1 MKKLLFTIF
10 ASMAAVVAYAQ
21 VPTTPTTVSPA
32 PVLAAPVIETPQV
45 VAGGGVFKFIDASGK
60 YDFGSVEDGMKVT
73 HDYVFTN
80 EGTEPIIISNVKAS
94 CGCTTPSWPK
104 EPIAPGASAKIT
116 ATFNSKGRVGT
127 VNKAITISSNASTPS
142 MQLFLLGKVTAA
154 PVPALAPE
162 KAPSMLSEPKN

>member
-1 MKKLLFTIF
+1 MKKLFFTIL
-10 ASMAAVVAYAQ
+10 ASMAVIVSYAQ
-21 VPTTPTTVSPA
+21 VGTPTTVSPGA
-32 PVLAAPVIETPQV
+32 AAPVIEAPKV
-45 VAGGGVFKFIDASGK
+45 EAGGGVFKFIDEGGK
-60 YDFGSVEDGMKVT
+60 YDFGSVEDGMKVS

-80 EGTEPIIISNVKAS
+80 EGTEPIIITNVKAS

-127 VNKAITISSNASTPS
+127 VNKAITITSNASTPS

-154 PVPALAPE
+154 PAPALAPE
-162 KAPSMLSEPKN
+162 KAPSMLAEPKN